1 MSQHNLRTVVGF
13 EFLRVVT
20 KRRFW
25 IASLAAPVAIALLFA
40 VIFLSNQSTDQTS
53 QAQKD
58 AQFAFTY
65 TDASGLV
72 TDAVAAEFGGTKAVN
87 GDQAITDVK
96 AGTVQAYF
104 AFPADPATEPVRVY
118 GVDSGVFGNGRYS
131 AVARQILVTGAQQK
145 IDSPMLSAVAQGN
158 VTITEEMYKD
168 GRLSSGLN
176 GVIPPM
182 MFLVIFYLSIIM
194 LGNQMLNS
202 TLEEK
207 ENRVTEMILTT
218 MNPTTLIVG
227 KVVSLF
233 LVGLVQMSVFAVPV
247 VVGYVFFRQNLNL
260 PNLDLSHLSLDPQA
274 MIVGLLLLLG
284 GFLLFTGTLVA
295 IGAVVPTVKEAGAFF
310 APMVIMIFIPFYVV
324 SLIVSD
330 PHAVIVEVMTY
341 FPYTAPV
348 TAMLRNGL
356 GSLSLLES
364 CIVIVELFGLGFLA
378 LRVAVRLFRYGSISY
393 SSKLS
398 VRTALRRSGPN

>member
-1 MSQHNLRTVVGF
+1 MSQHNLRTVVSF

-25 IASLAAPVAIALLFA
+25 VASLAVPVAVALLFT
-40 VIFLSNQSTDQTS
+40 VVLLSNQTTDKTS
-53 QAQKD
+53 QEQKN
-58 AQFAFTY
+58 AQFSFTY

-72 TDAVAAEFGGTKAVN
+72 TDAVASRFGGTKASD
-87 GDQAITDVK
+87 GTQAIADVK

-104 AFPADPATEPVRVY
+104 AFPADPATEPVHVY
-118 GVDSGVFGNGRYS
+118 GVDSGVFDNGKYS
-131 AVARQILVTGAQQK
+131 AVARQILITGAQEK
-145 IDSPMLSAVAQGN
+145 IGSPTLTKVAQGN
-158 VTITEEMYKD
+158 VSVTEEMYKN
-168 GRLSSGLN
+168 GQLSSGLN

-182 MFLVIFYLSIIM
+182 LFLLIFYVSIIL

-227 KVVSLF
+227 KVISLF
-233 LVGLVQMSVFAVPV
+233 LVGLVQMATFAVPV
-247 VVGYVFFRQNLNL
+247 IVGYVFFRQNLNL
-260 PNLDLSHLSLDPQA
+260 PNLDLSHLTFDPQA
-274 MIVGLLLLLG
+274 MIVGFLLLIG
-284 GFLLFTGTLVA
+284 GFILFTGTLVA

-310 APMVIMIFIPFYVV
+310 GPMMIMIFIPFYVV

-330 PHAVIVEVMTY
+330 PGAVIVQVLTY

-364 CIVIVELFGLGFLA
+364 CIVLVEVFGIGFLA

-398 VRTALRRSGPN
+398 VRTALRRADAA

>member
-1 MSQHNLRTVVGF
+1 MSQHNLRTVVSF

-25 IASLAAPVAIALLFA
+25 VASLAVPVAVALLFT
-40 VIFLSNQSTDQTS
+40 VVLLSNQTTDKTS
-53 QAQKD
+53 QEQKN
-58 AQFAFTY
+58 AQFSFTY

-72 TDAVAAEFGGTKAVN
+72 TDAVASRFGGTKASD
-87 GDQAITDVK
+87 GTQAIADVK

-104 AFPADPATEPVRVY
+104 AFPADPATEPVHVY
-118 GVDSGVFGNGRYS
+118 GVDSGVFDNGKYS
-131 AVARQILVTGAQQK
+131 AVARQILITGAQEK
-145 IDSPMLSAVAQGN
+145 IGSPTLTKVAQGN
-158 VTITEEMYKD
+158 VSVTEEMYKN
-168 GRLSSGLN
+168 GQLSSGLN

-182 MFLVIFYLSIIM
+182 LFLLVFYVSIIL

-227 KVVSLF
+227 KVISLF
-233 LVGLVQMSVFAVPV
+233 LVGLVQMATFAVPV
-247 VVGYVFFRQNLNL
+247 IVGYVFFRQNLNL
-260 PNLDLSHLSLDPQA
+260 PNLDLSHLTFDPQA
-274 MIVGLLLLLG
+274 MIVGFLLLIG
-284 GFLLFTGTLVA
+284 GFILFTGTLVA

-310 APMVIMIFIPFYVV
+310 GPMMIMIFIPFYVV

-330 PHAVIVEVMTY
+330 PGAVIVQVLTY

-364 CIVIVELFGLGFLA
+364 CIVLVEVFGIGFLA

-398 VRTALRRSGPN
+398 VRTALRRADAA

>member
-1 MSQHNLRTVVGF
+1 MSQHNLRTVVSF
-13 EFLRVVT
+13 EFLRVMT

-25 IASLAAPVAIALLFA
+25 VASLAAPLAIALLFA
-40 VIFLSNQSTDQTS
+40 VIFFSNESTDQTS

-58 AQFAFTY
+58 AQFSFTY
-65 TDASGLV
+65 TDTSGLV
-72 TDAVAAEFGGTKAVN
+72 TEAVAAEFGGTKASN
-87 GDQAITDVK
+87 GAQAILDVK
-96 AGTVQAYF
+96 AGIVQAYF
-104 AFPADPATEPVRVY
+104 DFPEDPATQPVHVY

-131 AVARQILVTGAQQK
+131 AVARQILVTGAQQR
-145 IDSPMLSAVAQGN
+145 IDSPLLSAMAQGN
-158 VTITEEMYKD
+158 VAVTEEMYKD

-274 MIVGLLLLLG
+274 MIVGFLLLAG

-330 PHAVIVEVMTY
+330 PHAMIVEVMTY

-348 TAMLRNGL
+348 TAMLRNAL
-356 GSLSLLES
+356 GTLSLLES
-364 CIVIVELFGLGFLA
+364 CIVLVELFGLGFLA
-378 LRVAVRLFRYGSISY
+378 LRVAVRLFRYGSIAY

-398 VRTALRRSGPN
+398 IRTALRRSGQA